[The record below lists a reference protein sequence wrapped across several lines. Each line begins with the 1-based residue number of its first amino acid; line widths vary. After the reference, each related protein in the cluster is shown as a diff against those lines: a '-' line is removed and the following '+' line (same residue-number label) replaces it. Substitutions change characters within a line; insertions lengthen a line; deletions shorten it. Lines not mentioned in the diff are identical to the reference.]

1 MTKIPADIDIELAK
15 IWLNHQDLEGLT
27 PEEVKSLF
35 FDAVQKMSNVN
46 PERWD

>member
-15 IWLNHQDLEGLT
+15 IWLNGQDLKMKT
-27 PEEVKSLF
+27 PEEVKLLF
-35 FDAVQKMSNVN
+35 FDAVQKMSKVN